1 MASTNFSLSSPP
13 IFSGENYQIW
23 AIKMKSYLQ
32 AFDLWDSVE
41 NNTDPTPLPEN
52 PTLAQIKIHNEE
64 RAKKYKAKT
73 CIESSVSE
81 TIFIKIM
88 ACENAKEAW
97 DLLKEEYEG
106 NDQTRFM
113 QILNLK
119 REFEIQKMKESENV
133 KDYCTRLV
141 SLANKIRLL
150 GEEFLNKRIV
160 EKIFVSL
167 PEKFEPKISSLEVHA
182 NFSQITVTEL
192 IDALQAMEQRRA
204 IRQGGT
210 IEGALLAAKSFTKKK
225 FPQCGICKR
234 FNHEEKNC
242 WHKGKPQCFNCKKFR
257 HLLKD
262 CRFKNEEANLAQ
274 EEESL
279 F

>member
-41 NNTDPTPLPEN
+41 NNTDPTPLLEN

-106 NDQTRFM
+106 NDQTRRH
-113 QILNLK
+113 IK
-119 REFEIQKMKESENV
+119 ISCVVPPKGP
-133 KDYCTRLV
+133 
-141 SLANKIRLL
+141 KIRATSTPTAT
-150 GEEFLNKRIV
+150 GNEADNIV
-160 EKIFVSL
+160 VASSAAPQ
-167 PEKFEPKISSLEVHA
+167 PETMKL
-182 NFSQITVTEL
+182 
-192 IDALQAMEQRRA
+192 MMM
-204 IRQGGT
+204 G
-210 IEGALLAAKSFTKKK
+210 
-225 FPQCGICKR
+225 
-234 FNHEEKNC
+234 
-242 WHKGKPQCFNCKKFR
+242 
-257 HLLKD
+257 
-262 CRFKNEEANLAQ
+262 
-274 EEESL
+274 
-279 F
+279 